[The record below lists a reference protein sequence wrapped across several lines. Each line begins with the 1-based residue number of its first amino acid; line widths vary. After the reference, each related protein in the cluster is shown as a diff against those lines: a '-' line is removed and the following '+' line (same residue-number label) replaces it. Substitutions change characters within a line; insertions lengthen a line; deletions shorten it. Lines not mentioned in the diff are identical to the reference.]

1 MPSFKELVDSQRKYF
16 RTGQTKDLDFRKTQ
30 LKKLYEAV
38 EKNKKQL
45 AEAIYKDLRR
55 PAEVN
60 EQAEV
65 VRCLKEI
72 QYTLGHIDEWAKPI
86 EKADEPAGKPVVV
99 KDPLGVVLLLAPW
112 NYPVTL
118 VLMPLISIIAA
129 GNTAVIKPSEV
140 SEHTAEALDKVL
152 SAAFDKE
159 YIAVVQG
166 GPQEA
171 NALLKERYDYIFY
184 TGNSLVARAVMSAA
198 ANHITPVTLELG
210 GKSPVFTESDVD
222 IRTAAQ
228 RIAQGKWFNN
238 GQTCIAPD
246 YILTKSS
253 LKTKLVEEL
262 EKAIKETYGDNP
274 KANPHYSRVI
284 NQRHFDRLKHLLD
297 TTKAKVVVKT
307 GELDREDCFIPPI
320 VLDAPKDDVVMQDE
334 IFGPLLPVV
343 SVQDIDEAIE
353 YINNG
358 EKPLAAYLFTKDEEK
373 IQKFVRETSSGGVTI
388 NDVIKH
394 VGAQQLPF
402 GGVGNSGMG
411 RYHGK
416 YGFDTFTHEKA
427 LLRTSI

>member
-16 RTGQTKDLDFRKTQ
+16 RTGQTKDLEFRKSQ

-210 GKSPVFTESDVD
+210 GKSPVFIESDVD

-320 VLDAPKDDVVMQDE
+320 VLDASKDDVVMQDE

-343 SVQDIDEAIE
+343 SVEDIDEAIE